1 MKAMSVTISREYG
14 SGGTAIAKRLAEVLG
29 IPCYDKEVIA
39 KAAEE
44 NNIQMWEFSMAENNP
59 YSVHYTDFVYALSD
73 NRELIF
79 KSQSK
84 AMEDLADKGPAVF
97 LGRCGNYILRNRPDC
112 IHVFICAS
120 YSTRIRRAMETY
132 GLKEREAE
140 REIRRVDRLRAAY
153 YGSNTGQ
160 RWGSGETCDLVINT
174 DEIGVEGAVKL
185 IQSYIALRSYLA
197 SGPRYRSPDI
207 AARRPSSR
215 EGRRAFR
222 FLKEGTPG
230 QPVPSSARVQVC
242 SPVARSMVTV

>member
-185 IQSYIALRSYLA
+185 IQSYIALRSDRA
-197 SGPRYRSPDI
+197 TGPRYRSPHI

-215 EGRRAFR
+215 EGRRAFCL
-222 FLKEGTPG
+222 LKRARPVSRSPAPPG
-230 QPVPSSARVQVC
+230 SRSALRW
-242 SPVARSMVTV
+242 PGPG

>member
-174 DEIGVEGAVKL
+174 DEIGVEGAVKF
-185 IQSYIALRSYLA
+185 IQSYISLRS
-197 SGPRYRSPDI
+197 D
-207 AARRPSSR
+207 
-215 EGRRAFR
+215 
-222 FLKEGTPG
+222 
-230 QPVPSSARVQVC
+230 
-242 SPVARSMVTV
+242 